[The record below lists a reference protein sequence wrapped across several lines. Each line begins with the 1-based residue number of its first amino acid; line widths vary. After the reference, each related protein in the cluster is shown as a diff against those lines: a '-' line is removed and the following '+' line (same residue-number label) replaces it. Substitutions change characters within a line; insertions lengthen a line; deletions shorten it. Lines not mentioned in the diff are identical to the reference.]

1 MFVVGLTGGIGSGK
15 STVAKLFAEHNVP
28 IIDADLI
35 ARELVEP
42 GQPALEEIVDTFGP
56 GVLSRD
62 GTLDRRKLRA
72 RVFEDAEQRKQLEAI
87 LHPRIRHGMMERLE
101 AVDAPYAIMV
111 IPLLIDTGYWNMI
124 DRILVIDVDE
134 EDQLQRVMQR
144 DGVTR
149 EQAQSIVDTQVSRE
163 DRLAAADDIIEN
175 RSDITALR
183 KQIDALH
190 ERYVQRALKE
200 ANETRIDFSSGPT
213 VTTDRFIAYE
223 QPLNERIRTFLR
235 FETLFLRMASH
246 VSGDSPA
253 DAHGAITTLAEISNL
268 ISRGDFKS
276 EVIKELERQHA
287 SVKRHGDMPGVDQE
301 KLGNL
306 LARQSEL
313 LGGLHDSQ
321 EQLGYH
327 LRSDS
332 LFNNVRQRLN
342 IPGGTCDFDLPVY
355 AYWLSRPPAERAK
368 TLDGWL
374 KPFEAVAQA
383 IILCLETIR
392 NSTDPAPHRARKG
405 YYDQALDTGSDIQ
418 IIRVLLDKSLNVDPT
433 ISAGKHR
440 FNIRFID
447 WLPDEPRS
455 PQTESDIDFQLMI
468 CGV

>member
-1 MFVVGLTGGIGSGK
+1 MFVVGITGGIGSGK

-56 GVLSRD
+56 GVLARD
-62 GTLDRRKLRA
+62 GSLDRRKLRS
-72 RVFEDAEQRKQLEAI
+72 RVFEDAAQRKQLEAI
-87 LHPRIRHGMMERLE
+87 LHPRIRHDMMERLE

-124 DRILVIDVDE
+124 DRILVLDVGE

-149 EQAQSIVDTQVSRE
+149 EQAQSIVDSQVSRE
-163 DRLAAADDIIEN
+163 DRLAAADDVIEN
-175 RSDITALR
+175 CSDITALR
-183 KQIDALH
+183 KQVDALH
-190 ERYVQRALKE
+190 EQYVQRALKE
-200 ANETRIDFSSGPT
+200 TNESGINFT
-213 VTTDRFIAYE
+213 SGQSVNTESYIAYE

-235 FETLFLRMASH
+235 FENLFLRISYH
-246 VSGDSPA
+246 VSNNTRA
-253 DAHGAITTLAEISNL
+253 DAHAAITTLAEISNL

-276 EVIKELERQHA
+276 EVLKELERQHA
-287 SVKRHGDMPGVDQE
+287 SVKRHRDLPGIDHGKLE
-301 KLGNL
+301 KLLG
-306 LARQSEL
+306 RQSAL
-313 LGGLHDSQ
+313 LDSLHNSQ

-327 LRSDS
+327 LRSDP

-342 IPGGTCDFDLPVY
+342 IPGGTCDFDLPVF
-355 AYWLSRPPAERAK
+355 AYWLNLPPAKRAE
-368 TLDGWL
+368 TLTSWL

-383 IILCLETIR
+383 IVLCLDTIR
-392 NSTDPAPHRARKG
+392 NSTDPVTRCAEKG
-405 YYDQALDTGSDIQ
+405 YYDHPLDTGTEIQ
-418 IIRVLLDKSLNVDPT
+418 LIRVLVDKSQDVYPT

-455 PQTESDIDFQLMI
+455 PQTDADIDFQLMI

>member
-15 STVAKLFAEHNVP
+15 STVAKLFAEHNAP
-28 IIDADLI
+28 IVDADLI

-56 GVLSRD
+56 DVLSRD
-62 GTLDRRKLRA
+62 GSLDRRKLRA
-72 RVFEDAEQRKQLEAI
+72 RVFEDAAQRKQLEAI
-87 LHPRIRHGMMERLE
+87 LHPRIRHNMMERLE

-124 DRILVIDVDE
+124 DRILVVDVDD

-149 EQAQSIVDTQVSRE
+149 EQAQAIVDSQVSRE
-163 DRLAAADDIIEN
+163 DRLAAADDVIKN
-175 RSDITALR
+175 HSDITALR
-183 KQIDALH
+183 KQVDALH
-190 ERYVQRALKE
+190 EQYVQRSIKE
-200 ANETRIDFSSGPT
+200 SSEADSDSASVPP
-213 VTTDRFIAYE
+213 VNTDRLTAYE
-223 QPLNERIRTFLR
+223 QPLTERIRTFLR
-235 FETLFLRMASH
+235 FDSLFLRMRYH
-246 VSGDSPA
+246 VSSNTQS

-287 SVKRHGDMPGVDQE
+287 SVKRHRDIPGVDQD
-301 KLGNL
+301 KLGTL
-306 LARQSEL
+306 LDRQSAL
-313 LGGLHDSQ
+313 LGRLHDSQ

-327 LRSDS
+327 LRADS

-355 AYWLSRPPAERAK
+355 AYWLNLPAEQRAM
-368 TLDGWL
+368 TLNAWL
-374 KPFEAVAQA
+374 KPFEPVAQA
-383 IILCLETIR
+383 IILCLDTIR
-392 NSTDPAPHRARKG
+392 NSTDPVSRRAKKG
-405 YYDQALDTGSDIQ
+405 YYDQSLDTGSDIQ
-418 IIRVLLDKSLNVDPT
+418 LIRVLLDKNLDVYPT

-440 FNIRFID
+440 FNIRFIE

-455 PQTESDIDFQLMI
+455 PQTDSNIDFQLMI

>member
-15 STVAKLFAEHNVP
+15 STIAKLFAEHNVP

-42 GQPALEEIVDTFGP
+42 GQAALEEIVDTFGP
-56 GVLSRD
+56 DVLNRD

-72 RVFEDAEQRKQLEAI
+72 RVFEDAGQRKRLEAI
-87 LHPRIRHGMMERLE
+87 LHPRIRHDMMERLE
-101 AVDAPYAIMV
+101 AVNAPYAVMV

-124 DRILVIDVDE
+124 DRILVVDVDE

-149 EQAQSIVDTQVSRE
+149 EQAQAIVDTQVSRE
-163 DRLAAADDIIEN
+163 DRLVAADDVIEN
-175 RSDITALR
+175 HSDITALR
-183 KQIDALH
+183 KQVDALH
-190 ERYVQRALKE
+190 ERYVQRSLKE
-200 ANETRIDFSSGPT
+200 ANEASINSISGRT
-213 VTTDRFIAYE
+213 VSTDSFIAYE

-235 FETLFLRMASH
+235 FENLYVRMSSH
-246 VSGDSPA
+246 VAGNTMA
-253 DAHGAITTLAEISNL
+253 DDHGAITTLAEISNL

-276 EVIKELERQHA
+276 EVMKELERQHA
-287 SVKRHGDMPGVDQE
+287 SVKRHCDMPGVDQE
-301 KLGNL
+301 KLGKL
-306 LARQSEL
+306 LSRQSAL
-313 LGGLHDSQ
+313 LDRLHASQ

-355 AYWLSRPPAERAK
+355 AYWLNRPAAERTG
-368 TLDGWL
+368 TLEGWL

-383 IILCLETIR
+383 IALCLETIR
-392 NSTDPAPHRARKG
+392 NSTDPLPHLARKG
-405 YYDQALDTGSDIQ
+405 YYDQPLETDVQ
-418 IIRVLLDKSLNVDPT
+418 LIRVLLDKSLAVYPT

>member
-42 GQPALEEIVDTFGP
+42 GQPALEKIVDTFGP
-56 GVLSRD
+56 EVLSRD
-62 GTLDRRKLRA
+62 GSLDRRKLRA
-72 RVFEDAEQRKQLEAI
+72 LVFENATQRKQLEAI
-87 LHPRIRHGMMERLE
+87 LHPRIRDNMMERLE

-124 DRILVIDVDE
+124 DRILVVDVDD

-149 EQAQSIVDTQVSRE
+149 EQAQAIVDSQVSRE
-163 DRLAAADDIIEN
+163 DKLAAADDVIEN

-183 KQIDALH
+183 KQVDALH
-190 ERYVQRALKE
+190 EQYVQRSLKE
-200 ANETRIDFSSGPT
+200 SSEAEADHSSRRSMN
-213 VTTDRFIAYE
+213 TDSFIAYE

-235 FETLFLRMASH
+235 FENLFLRMSYHASNNTR
-246 VSGDSPA
+246 S
-253 DAHGAITTLAEISNL
+253 DAHSAITILAEISNL

-276 EVIKELERQHA
+276 EVIKELERQYA
-287 SVKRHGDMPGVDQE
+287 SVKRHADIPRVDQE

-306 LARQSEL
+306 LRRQSAL
-313 LGGLHDSQ
+313 LNKLHDSQ

-355 AYWLSRPPAERAK
+355 AYWLNLPPAQRAAK
-368 TLDGWL
+368 LTAWL
-374 KPFEAVAQA
+374 KPFEAVAQT
-383 IILCLETIR
+383 IILCLDTIR
-392 NSTDPAPHRARKG
+392 NSTDPVPHRAKKG
-405 YYDQALDTGSDIQ
+405 YYDQPLDIGADIQ
-418 IIRVLLDKSLNVDPT
+418 LIRVLLDKDLDIYPT

-440 FNIRFID
+440 FNIRFIE

-455 PQTESDIDFQLMI
+455 PQTNSNIDFQLMI